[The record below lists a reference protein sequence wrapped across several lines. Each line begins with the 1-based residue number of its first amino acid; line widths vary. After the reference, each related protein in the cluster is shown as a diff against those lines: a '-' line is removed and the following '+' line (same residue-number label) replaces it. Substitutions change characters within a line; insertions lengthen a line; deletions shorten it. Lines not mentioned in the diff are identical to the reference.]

1 MTEQMPGILVVDDE
15 SPYREAVGR
24 ALAAEGLEWVEADG
38 AAAALEAAADPA
50 IGVVVLDVGLPD
62 TDGCV
67 ALERLLAL
75 RPGLRVVMLSDV
87 ADQDRILDAL
97 RLGACD
103 YLAKPIHDEELV
115 LAVRRAAD
123 AFTVA
128 SSWTKLRGRLDRLVA
143 RMEEVGRAETSPEDA
158 ERLALLHEGIAQAAS
173 EVLEAEKTSLMAL
186 DPDGGTLRVLACV
199 GRDRKPEDLEPVAA
213 GEGISGA
220 VLANGEPLLV
230 TDVGSDPRIR
240 GAADDGRYATSSF
253 VVAPL
258 IGASGPLGVLCAT
271 DRFAGDAFGA
281 EDLALLRLLA
291 AQSAALL
298 AASRAPSVEADTD
311 GLDATTVVD
320 VTEPVTEPVASAAHT
335 AEVLEKDEADALDRD
350 AELARTI
357 CEAATDEVEAE
368 RVIEG
373 ALRPIGALLPAAPV
387 SLFLLDP
394 GDGELRKEG
403 EHDGGLVG
411 DRERLDRGRGL
422 TGSVLQTGQVVA
434 TARPEADPRFDAE
447 VDTAFDGRPR
457 PYLCVPVKLRGKVVG
472 VLRAFLPDDEEP
484 SARTAE
490 VLGAALSAAVRN
502 ALLYRSLLDA
512 IEEVAEARRAARG

>member
-15 SPYREAVGR
+15 SPYREAIGA
-24 ALAAEGLEWVEADG
+24 ALAAEGCEWVEAASG
-38 AAAALEAAADPA
+38 AAALEAAADST
-50 IGVVVLDVGLPD
+50 IGVVLLDVGLPD
-62 TDGCV
+62 SDGCAV
-67 ALERLLAL
+67 LERLLEL

-123 AFTVA
+123 AYAVA

-143 RMEEVGRAETSPEDA
+143 RMEEVGRTDASPDDG

-186 DPDGGTLRVLACV
+186 DEGTGTLRVLACV
-199 GRDRKPEDLEPVAA
+199 GRDRKPEDLEAVAA

-220 VLANGEPLLV
+220 VLASGEPLLV
-230 TDVGSDPRIR
+230 TDVDSDPRIR

-258 IGASGPLGVLCAT
+258 VGSAGALGVLCAT
-271 DRFAGDAFGA
+271 DRFAGDAFGE

-298 AASRAPSVEADTD
+298 AAPRTERRADDAEDPEATR
-311 GLDATTVVD
+311 VVD
-320 VTEPVTEPVASAAHT
+320 VAEPLASAAHT
-335 AEVLEKDEADALDRD
+335 AEVLEKEEADALDRD

-403 EHDGGLVG
+403 EHDGGVAG
-411 DRERLDRGRGL
+411 DRDRLDRGRGL

-434 TARPEADPRFDAE
+434 TARPDTDPRFDAE